1 MSDPRNAL
9 RNLGGQVD
17 VRQAGDGLPGVP
29 PIEHAGLYG
38 FLQAVKNWI
47 SGATS
52 GNNRLVT
59 MSDLT
64 GAGIGEVNELGE
76 LRPSSQDDYTPP
88 PAPTNVQVASNVGA
102 NMVVWGPP
110 IGYRN
115 FAYAEVWRGTNQ
127 EMTDAV
133 YRGET
138 ASAVYLDQLTNK
150 NEVGTSSFKTYYYKV
165 RFVSK
170 TPVTGPWNASL
181 GIAATADLIDNSF
194 IGNLWASKIVFDRA
208 IGNTFSANV
217 INGESIFA
225 ANLGAI
231 KASLGIVRI
240 DSTGYLYTNGVTSFS
255 AGAGVFL
262 GYDSGLYKFRV
273 GESASGSQ
281 YMSWDG
287 VNLTVKSPQFTLV
300 NGNATFMGA
309 LDVKS
314 ATSGARME
322 VKNNV
327 IKVFDTNGVLRV
339 KIGDLSA

>member
-9 RNLGGQVD
+9 RNLGGVVD
-17 VRQAGDGLPGVP
+17 ARPTGDGLPGVP
-29 PIEHAGLYG
+29 PVEHAGLFS

-47 SGATS
+47 SSATS
-52 GNNRLVT
+52 GANRLVT
-59 MSDLT
+59 LGDLA

-76 LRPSSQDDYTPP
+76 LRPSSQDDFTPP

-102 NMVVWGPP
+102 NMVVWDPP
-110 IGYRN
+110 VGYRN
-115 FAYAEVWRGTNQ
+115 FAFAEVWRGVNA
-127 EMTDAV
+127 EMTNAV
-133 YRGET
+133 YVGET
-138 ASAVYLDQLTNK
+138 ASAVYLDQLTSRNDI
-150 NEVGTSSFKTYYYKV
+150 GASAFKTYYYKV

-170 TPVTGPWNASL
+170 AGVKGGWNASL
-181 GIAATADLIDNSF
+181 GISATADLIDNSF

-208 IGNTFSANV
+208 NGNTFSANV

-240 DSTGYLYTNGVTSFS
+240 DSTGYLYTNGVTSYS
-255 AGAGVFL
+255 AGSGVFL

-273 GESASGSQ
+273 GESVTGNQ
-281 YMSWDG
+281 FMGWDG
-287 VNLTVKSPQFTLV
+287 VNLTVKSPQFSLV
-300 NGNATFMGA
+300 GGNATFMGS

-322 VKNNV
+322 VKNSV